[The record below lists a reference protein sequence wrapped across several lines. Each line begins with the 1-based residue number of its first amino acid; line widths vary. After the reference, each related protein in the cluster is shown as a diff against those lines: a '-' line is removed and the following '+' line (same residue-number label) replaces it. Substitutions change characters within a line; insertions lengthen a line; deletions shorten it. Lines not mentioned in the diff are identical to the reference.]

1 MTAGSGRVTQAQ
13 VARLAGVS
21 QAVVSMVL
29 NGSDSLRITPE
40 TRDRV
45 QQVLR
50 ETGYTVD
57 IMGRRLRG
65 GTNQILGVFT
75 YESVF
80 PSGVADFYRPFLL
93 GIEEEAEAQGFDLL
107 LFTSGGR
114 RDGRR
119 RIYDQGTNRLRIA
132 DGSILLGRHNDP
144 QELAQL
150 VEEQFPF
157 VFIGRRES
165 PTGPISYVG
174 ADYVAATREVH
185 DRLWALGHRRIGLLS
200 VTEENEPTL
209 DRRSGYEAAARK
221 RRRPPLV
228 FLEEDPALALRQVL
242 DEGVTALLVESSAM
256 ADAILACA
264 HDLGLDVPGDL
275 SIVVLGDA
283 DPSQQPHAHAV
294 PSTATDWSMFRIPRH
309 EMGGH
314 AVRVLVGLLKQP
326 KPRQLLLPCSFHEG
340 ATTARPSTPDS
351 R

>member
-157 VFIGRRES
+157 VFVGRRES

-174 ADYVAATREVH
+174 ADYVSATREVH
-185 DRLWALGHRRIGLLS
+185 DRLWGLGHRRIGLLS

-228 FLEEDPALALRQVL
+228 FLEEDPAIALRQVL

-256 ADAILACA
+256 ADGILACA
-264 HDLGLDVPGDL
+264 HDLGLEVPEDL

-283 DPSQQPHAHAV
+283 DPSQQPSVHAV

-314 AVRVLVGLLKQP
+314 AVRVLVGLLKNPQ
-326 KPRQLLLPCSFHEG
+326 PRQLLLPCTIHEG
-340 ATTARPSTPDS
+340 ATTAKPSTVNT

>member
-65 GTNQILGVFT
+65 GANQLLGVFT

-119 RIYDQGTNRLRIA
+119 RIYEADTNRLRGA
-132 DGSILLGRHNDP
+132 GGSVRRGRRGGP
-144 QELAQL
+144 RGRARRGGGRG
-150 VEEQFPF
+150 PGGGG
-157 VFIGRRES
+157 GRREA
-165 PTGPISYVG
+165 PAGP
-174 ADYVAATREVH
+174 
-185 DRLWALGHRRIGLLS
+185 
-200 VTEENEPTL
+200 
-209 DRRSGYEAAARK
+209 SG
-221 RRRPPLV
+221 
-228 FLEEDPALALRQVL
+228 
-242 DEGVTALLVESSAM
+242 
-256 ADAILACA
+256 
-264 HDLGLDVPGDL
+264 DV
-275 SIVVLGDA
+275 
-283 DPSQQPHAHAV
+283 
-294 PSTATDWSMFRIPRH
+294 
-309 EMGGH
+309 
-314 AVRVLVGLLKQP
+314 
-326 KPRQLLLPCSFHEG
+326 
-340 ATTARPSTPDS
+340 
-351 R
+351 

>member
-40 TRDRV
+40 TRERV

-65 GTNQILGVFT
+65 KSNQILGVFT

-132 DGSILLGRHNDP
+132 DGSVLLGRHNDP

-157 VFIGRRES
+157 VFVGRRES

-185 DRLWALGHRRIGLLS
+185 EWLWRLGHRKIGLLS

-209 DRRSGYEAAARK
+209 DRRTGYEAAARK
-221 RRRPPLV
+221 HRRPPLV
-228 FLEEDPALALRQVL
+228 FLADDPALALRQAL

-256 ADAILACA
+256 ADGILACA
-264 HDLGLDVPGDL
+264 DDLGVRVPEDL
-275 SIVVLGDA
+275 SLVVLGDA
-283 DPSQQPHAHAV
+283 DPSQQPAAHAV
-294 PSTATDWSMFRIPRH
+294 PTTPTDWSMFRIPRH
-309 EMGGH
+309 EMGAH
-314 AVRVLVGLLKQP
+314 AVRVLVELLADP
-326 KPRQLLLPCSFHEG
+326 KPRQLLLPCTFHEG
-340 ATTARPSTPDS
+340 ATAAAPSTVHIH
-351 R
+351 

>member
-1 MTAGSGRVTQAQ
+1 MTAGSGRITQAQ

-21 QAVVSMVL
+21 QAVVSLVL
-29 NGSDSLRITPE
+29 NGSDSLRITQE

-132 DGSILLGRHNDP
+132 DGSVLLGRHNDP

-157 VFIGRRES
+157 VFVGRRES

-221 RRRPPLV
+221 RRRAPLMY
-228 FLEEDPALALRQVL
+228 LEEDPAIVLRQAL
-242 DEGVTALLVESSAM
+242 DEGVTALLVESTAM
-256 ADAILACA
+256 ADGILACA
-264 HDLGLDVPGDL
+264 HDLGLTVPEDL
-275 SIVVLGDA
+275 SLVVLGDA
-283 DPSQQPHAHAV
+283 DPSQQPSVHAV

-309 EMGGH
+309 EMGAH
-314 AVRVLVGLLKQP
+314 AVRVLVGLLKHP
-326 KPRQLLLPCSFHEG
+326 KPRQLLLPCAIHEG
-340 ATTARPSTPDS
+340 ATTAKPSTVHT

>member
-132 DGSILLGRHNDP
+132 DGSVLLGRHNDP

-157 VFIGRRES
+157 VFVGRRES

-174 ADYVAATREVH
+174 ADYVAATRDVH
-185 DRLWALGHRRIGLLS
+185 ERLWALGHRRIGLLS

-221 RRRPPLV
+221 RRRPPSV
-228 FLEEDPALALRQVL
+228 FVEEDPAIALRQVL

-256 ADAILACA
+256 ADGILACA
-264 HDLGLDVPGDL
+264 HDLGLEVPEDL

-294 PSTATDWSMFRIPRH
+294 PSTGTDWSMFRIPRH
-309 EMGGH
+309 EMGAH
-314 AVRVLVGLLKQP
+314 AVRVLVGLLKNP
-326 KPRQLLLPCSFHEG
+326 KHRQLLLPCTFHEG
-340 ATTARPSTPDS
+340 ATTAKPSTVHT

>member
-40 TRDRV
+40 TRERV

-65 GTNQILGVFT
+65 KSNQILGVFT

-132 DGSILLGRHNDP
+132 DGSVLLGRHNDP

-157 VFIGRRES
+157 VFVGRRES

-185 DRLWALGHRRIGLLS
+185 EWLWQLGHRKIGLLS

-209 DRRSGYEAAARK
+209 DRRTGYDAAAR
-221 RRRPPLV
+221 RHRRPPLV
-228 FLEEDPALALRQVL
+228 FLADDPALALRQAL
-242 DEGVTALLVESSAM
+242 DDGVTALLVESSAM
-256 ADAILACA
+256 ADGILACA
-264 HDLGLDVPGDL
+264 HDLGLAVPDDL
-275 SIVVLGDA
+275 SLVVLGDA
-283 DPSQQPHAHAV
+283 DPSQQPAAHAV
-294 PSTATDWSMFRIPRH
+294 PTTPTDWSMFRIPRH
-309 EMGGH
+309 EMGAH
-314 AVRVLVGLLKQP
+314 AVRVLVELLADP
-326 KPRQLLLPCSFHEG
+326 KPRQLLLPCTFHEG
-340 ATTARPSTPDS
+340 ATAAAPSTVHS
-351 R
+351 H

>member
-40 TRDRV
+40 TRERV

-65 GTNQILGVFT
+65 KSNQILGVFT

-157 VFIGRRES
+157 VFVGRRES

-185 DRLWALGHRRIGLLS
+185 EWLWRLGHRKIGLLS
-200 VTEENEPTL
+200 VAEENEPTL
-209 DRRSGYEAAARK
+209 DRRTGYEAAARK
-221 RRRPPLV
+221 HRRPPLV
-228 FLEEDPALALRQVL
+228 FLADDPALALRQAL

-256 ADAILACA
+256 ADGILACA
-264 HDLGLDVPGDL
+264 DDLGVRVPEDL
-275 SIVVLGDA
+275 SLVVLGDA
-283 DPSQQPHAHAV
+283 DPSQQPAAHAV
-294 PSTATDWSMFRIPRH
+294 PTTPTDWSMFRIPRH
-309 EMGGH
+309 EMGAH
-314 AVRVLVGLLKQP
+314 AVRVLVELLADP
-326 KPRQLLLPCSFHEG
+326 KPRQLLLPCTFHEG
-340 ATTARPSTPDS
+340 ATAAAPSTVHIH
-351 R
+351 

>member
-40 TRDRV
+40 TRERV

-65 GTNQILGVFT
+65 KSNQILGVFT

-150 VEEQFPF
+150 VDEQFPF

-174 ADYVAATREVH
+174 ADYVTATREVH
-185 DRLWALGHRRIGLLS
+185 EWLWGLGHRKIGLLS

-221 RRRPPLV
+221 HRRPPLV
-228 FLEEDPALALRQVL
+228 FLADDPALALRQAL

-256 ADAILACA
+256 ADGILAYA
-264 HDLGLDVPGDL
+264 DDLGVRVPEHL
-275 SIVVLGDA
+275 SLVVLGDA
-283 DPSQQPHAHAV
+283 DPTQQPSAHAV
-294 PSTATDWSMFRIPRH
+294 PSTPTDWSMFRIPRH
-309 EMGGH
+309 EMGVH
-314 AVRVLVGLLKQP
+314 AVRVLVELLADP
-326 KPRQLLLPCSFHEG
+326 KPRQLLLPCTFHEG
-340 ATTARPSTPDS
+340 ATAAPPSTVHT